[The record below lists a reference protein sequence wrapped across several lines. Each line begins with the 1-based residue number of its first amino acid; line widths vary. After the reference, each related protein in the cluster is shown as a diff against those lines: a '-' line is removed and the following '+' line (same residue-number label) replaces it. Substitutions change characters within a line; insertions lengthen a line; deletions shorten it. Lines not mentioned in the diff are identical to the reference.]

1 MPRRLTL
8 GAPAVDPRGLSSEA
22 RALDYARGIARR
34 DQATPIK
41 PDRRFDPF
49 LFPVQQ

>member
-8 GAPAVDPRGLSSEA
+8 GAPAVDPLSLSSEE

-41 PDRRFDPF
+41 PVKGFDPF